1 MKTEWNLDPIYKGL
15 EDPNYEADV
24 RKAEE
29 LVAEYSQLVD
39 EAQKAANKT
48 AETEDSASEKT
59 GVEAYVEK
67 LLLLEEAL
75 TLKIY
80 NLSLYLEL
88 RQSVDQEN
96 GDVMAQN
103 NRIMKIMSAAAPAT
117 AAADKIYAK
126 IADIDALA
134 GKSEVVKAYVFKL
147 KNAKENAKH
156 LLSDDVEEMISAM
169 DMTGGSAWGQ
179 LQSFLTSVVRV
190 EYEGKTVTL
199 SEIRN
204 LAYDGD
210 AAVRKAAYEAEI
222 ACYEKIQDAIA
233 FSLNNIKNQVTMV
246 SEKRGYESPLA
257 MTLKQSRMTKETL
270 DAMLGAIR
278 EYLPVFRK
286 YLRKKAEMLGHE
298 NGLPWYELFAPL
310 GSSERKFSVEE
321 ARDYLVTCFEKFS
334 PDCAELMQE
343 AFDNEWIDFFPR
355 KGKRGGAF
363 CAGVLGTSQ
372 SRILTNFD
380 GNFGAVS
387 TLAHELGH
395 AYHNRQT
402 EENRVLNQDYSMPVA
417 ETAST
422 FNETHLGHF
431 ALASAT
437 PEEKLSLLEND
448 LMEKTQCIVDIYS
461 RYLFET
467 AVFEQSQTK
476 FLMAEDLKT
485 LMLQAQKEAYGD
497 GLDENVMHPYMWA
510 CKGHYYSSGLSF
522 YNFPYAFG
530 NLFAVGLY
538 NMFLEEGASFVPKY
552 KAMLKATPTCTIEE
566 AGAMVGVNLSDK
578 KFWEG
583 SLKLIA
589 KDIEEFCALS

>member
-1 MKTEWNLDPIYKGL
+1 MKTEWALDPIYKGL
-15 EDPNYEADV
+15 NDPAYEADMQAV
-24 RKAEE
+24 EK
-29 LVAEYSQLVD
+29 LVAEFAQAVK
-39 EAQKAANKT
+39 EAGAAEGC
-48 AETEDSASEKT
+48 AEQ
-59 GVEAYVEK
+59 

-75 TLKIY
+75 TLKVSR
-80 NLSLYLEL
+80 LGLYLSL
-88 RQSVDQEN
+88 RQSVDTED
-96 GDVMAQN
+96 GDVMAQY
-103 NRIMKIMSAAAPAT
+103 NRLMKIYAQAAPYT
-117 AAADKIYAK
+117 AAAEKIFAQ

-134 GKSEVVKAYVFKL
+134 EKSEVVKEYTFLL
-147 KNAKENAKH
+147 KQAKENAKY

-169 DMTGGSAWGQ
+169 DMTGGSAWDQ
-179 LQSFLTSVVRV
+179 LQSFLTSTVKV
-190 EYEGKTVTL
+190 EYDGKVVTL

-204 LAYDGD
+204 MAYSPDQG
-210 AAVRKAAYEAEI
+210 VRKAAYEAEI
-222 ACYEKIQDAIA
+222 ACYEKIQDSIA
-233 FSLNNIKNQVTMV
+233 FALNNIKNQVTFLCH
-246 SEKRGYESPLA
+246 KRGYESPLA

-270 DAMLGAIR
+270 DAMLDAIK

-286 YLRKKAEMLGHE
+286 YLCKKAKMLGHE
-298 NGLPWYELFAPL
+298 NGLPFYELFAPL
-310 GSSERKFSVEE
+310 GKSDKKFSVEE
-321 ARDYLVTCFEKFS
+321 ARDYLVECFGKFS
-334 PDCAELMQE
+334 PDMADMMQE

-363 CAGVLGTSQ
+363 CAGVPGMKE
-372 SRILTNFD
+372 SRILTNYD
-380 GNFGAVS
+380 GNFGSIS

-402 EENRVLNQDYSMPVA
+402 EDNRAMNQDYSMPVA

-422 FNETHLGHF
+422 FNETHLGHY

-437 PEEKLSLLEND
+437 AEEKLSLLEND

-467 AVFEQSQTK
+467 AVFEQSQSK
-476 FLMAEDLKT
+476 FLMAEDLKDI
-485 LMLQAQKEAYGD
+485 MLKAQKEAYGE
-497 GLDENVMHPYMWA
+497 GLDENVMHPYMWV

-538 NMFLEEGASFVPKY
+538 NMFLEEGESFIPKY

-566 AGAMVGVNLSDK
+566 AGAMVGVDLTDK
-578 KFWEG
+578 AFWES

-589 KDIEEFCALS
+589 KDIEEFCAM

>member
-1 MKTEWNLDPIYKGL
+1 
-15 EDPNYEADV
+15 
-24 RKAEE
+24 
-29 LVAEYSQLVD
+29 
-39 EAQKAANKT
+39 
-48 AETEDSASEKT
+48 
-59 GVEAYVEK
+59 
-67 LLLLEEAL
+67 
-75 TLKIY
+75 
-80 NLSLYLEL
+80 
-88 RQSVDQEN
+88 
-96 GDVMAQN
+96 
-103 NRIMKIMSAAAPAT
+103 
-117 AAADKIYAK
+117 
-126 IADIDALA
+126 
-134 GKSEVVKAYVFKL
+134 
-147 KNAKENAKH
+147 
-156 LLSDDVEEMISAM
+156 M

-298 NGLPWYELFAPL
+298 NGLPWYELFAPF
-310 GSSERKFSVEE
+310 GRSEKKFSVEE

-431 ALASAT
+431 TLASAT

-476 FLMAEDLKT
+476 FLMAEDLKA

-497 GLDENVMHPYMWA
+497 GLDEHVMHPYMWA

>member
-1 MKTEWNLDPIYKGL
+1 MKTEWSLEPIYKGL

-24 RKAEE
+24 KQAEALVVE
-29 LVAEYSQLVD
+29 YSALVA
-39 EAQKAANKT
+39 EAQKASN
-48 AETEDSASEKT
+48 EGGNIEN
-59 GVEAYVEK
+59 YVEK
-67 LLLLEEAL
+67 LLLLEEEL
-75 TLKIY
+75 SLKLY
-80 NLSLYLEL
+80 NLSLYLDL
-88 RQSVDQEN
+88 RQSVEQEN
-96 GDVMAQN
+96 GDVMAQA
-103 NRIMKIMSAAAPAT
+103 NRVMKIVSASAPAT

-134 GKSEVVKAYVFKL
+134 EKSEVGKAYVFKL
-147 KNAKENAKH
+147 KNAKEGAKH
-156 LLSDDVEEMISAM
+156 LLNDDVEEMISAM

-179 LQSFLTSVVRV
+179 LQSFLTSVVKV
-190 EYEGKTVTL
+190 DYDGKVVTL

-204 LAYDGD
+204 MAYSPD
-210 AAVRKAAYEAEI
+210 AAVRKAAYEAEL
-222 ACYEKIQDAIA
+222 ACYEKIQDSLA
-233 FSLNNIKNQVTMV
+233 FSLNNIKNQVTML
-246 SEKRGYESPLA
+246 SDKRGYESPLA
-257 MTLKQSRMTKETL
+257 MTLKQSRMTRATL
-270 DAMLGAIR
+270 DAMLDAIK

-286 YLRKKAEMLGHE
+286 YLRKKAEMLGHT
-298 NGLPWYELFAPL
+298 NGLPFYELFAPL
-310 GSSERKFSVEE
+310 GKSDKKFTVEE
-321 ARDYLVTCFEKFS
+321 ARDYLVECFHKFS
-334 PDCAELMQE
+334 PDCADLMQE

-363 CAGVLGTSQ
+363 CAGVLGMKQ
-372 SRILTNFD
+372 SRILTNYD
-380 GNFGAVS
+380 GYFGSIS

-402 EENRVLNQDYSMPVA
+402 EDNRVLNQDYSMPVA

-422 FNETHLGHF
+422 FNETHLGHY

-467 AVFEQSQTK
+467 AVFEQSQSK
-476 FLMAEDLKT
+476 FLMAEDLKA

-497 GLDENVMHPYMWA
+497 GLDENAMHPYMWA

-538 NMFLEEGASFVPKY
+538 NMFLEEGESFIPKY

-566 AGAMVGVNLSDK
+566 AGAMVGVDLSDK
-578 KFWEG
+578 AFWEG

-589 KDIEEFCALS
+589 KDIEEFCAL